1 MNHIIRTAAVLA
13 CAVSLCATPCTAYAA
28 KTANSAVGP
37 GQAASVET
45 NYPDTE
51 EAKQALAILTDLYAN
66 ETDETMRQIAVD
78 TSLAAICGTD
88 PRNGTINTTYGMLG
102 IIGVYPKDASFF
114 YRTVYSALNA
124 YTPYFVSD
132 GHLII
137 LDNGQPTHDITP
149 LAQFYESAKAMKA
162 ATAGMSDYQKASYI
176 HDAIRNRLTY
186 EVTEQRQL
194 AVDAWAYGKTAC
206 YGYAGLFYL
215 LGTYC
220 GLQVDP
226 VVGMAL
232 NGYHAWDTVMIDGV
246 KKIIDVTWDDTAET
260 SAYFLLDEHA
270 LDGKRTAYT
279 GDFDTMKELCSTKK

>member
-1 MNHIIRTAAVLA
+1 M
-13 CAVSLCATPCTAYAA
+13 
-28 KTANSAVGP
+28 GP
-37 GQAASVET
+37 GRVASAET

-66 ETDETMRQIAVD
+66 ETDETMRRIAVD

-88 PRNGTINTTYGMLG
+88 PRNGTVNTTDGRLG
-102 IIGVYPKDASFF
+102 IIGVYPKDPSYF
-114 YRTVYSALNA
+114 YRVVYSALNA
-124 YTPYFVSD
+124 RTPHLVS
-132 GHLII
+132 GERLII
-137 LDNGQPTHDITP
+137 LEGGQPTHDIAP

-186 EVTEQRQL
+186 EVSEQRQL
-194 AVDAWAYGKTAC
+194 AVDAWASGETSC

-226 VVGMAL
+226 VVGRAL
-232 NGYHAWDTVMIDGV
+232 GGYHAWDTVTIDGV

-270 LDGKRTAYT
+270 LDEQRTAYT
-279 GDFDTMKELCSTKK
+279 GDFETMKALCVSKK

>member
-1 MNHIIRTAAVLA
+1 MNYIIRTAAVLA
-13 CAVSLCATPCTAYAA
+13 CAVGLCVTPCTAYAA
-28 KTANSAVGP
+28 GTANSVVGP
-37 GQAASVET
+37 GRVVSVET

-66 ETDETMRQIAVD
+66 ETDETMRRIAVD

-88 PRNGTINTTYGMLG
+88 PRNGTVNTTDGPLR
-102 IIGVYPKDASFF
+102 IIGAYPKDPSYF
-114 YRTVYSALNA
+114 YRVVYSALNA
-124 YTPYFVSD
+124 RTPYLVS
-132 GHLII
+132 GERLII
-137 LDNGQPTHDITP
+137 LEGEQPTHDIAP

-186 EVTEQRQL
+186 EVSEQRQL
-194 AVDAWAYGKTAC
+194 AVDAWASGKTAC

-226 VVGMAL
+226 VVGMTL
-232 NGYHAWDTVMIDGV
+232 DSYHAWDTVMIDGI

-260 SAYFLLDEHA
+260 SAYFLLDEHT